1 MGQTLDCSCKGI
13 GCTQSHRPEVAVHDS
28 YDRCELGFSS
38 SVATTQHYLLS
49 FFGRCNV
56 NLSSFTEYLP
66 NALSHE
72 RITCDLHGY
81 HVARTL
87 QDCIG
92 CREHTREMLLGSLA
106 RLHRILFGLMSL
118 IIIAQVLP
126 ELFWR

>member
-1 MGQTLDCSCKGI
+1 MGQTLDCFCKGI
-13 GCTQSHRPEVAVHDS
+13 GSIQSHRPEQAIPDS
-28 YDRCELGFSS
+28 YDRCQPGFSS
-38 SVATTQHYLLS
+38 SIATTQHYLLS
-49 FFGRCNV
+49 FFRRCNV

-81 HVARTL
+81 HVTRTL

-92 CREHTREMLLGSLA
+92 CWEHTREMLLGRLA
-106 RLHRILFGLMSL
+106 RLHGILFGLMSL
-118 IIIAQVLP
+118 IIIAQVLT